1 MIDQASRPAPEPLR
15 ILEIEAFGSGGLS
28 HYVHNLACALA
39 QRGHD
44 VTLVTAAGYELE
56 GQPRPA
62 GFRVIGLIGR
72 AAHRGRSWLPAR
84 VLGWVRKVEA
94 LVDAFVVT
102 GVVLWRRPD
111 VVHLHSTNQIALA
124 YLILLRSIG
133 VPVIVTAHVV
143 TAHERSRL
151 QDAIHRCIHRLS
163 PLVIAHSEF
172 DRARLVGECKVVAER
187 VVVIPHGD
195 YGFFARDADSVD
207 RAQARRD
214 LGLAADAQAALFFGY
229 IREYKGLDLLLAAW
243 PTVAAARPRARLV
256 VAGDP
261 VRLDA
266 NRRRELEAAAT
277 RVGAVHRFA
286 YIPFEEVTRY
296 FAAADVLVLPYRHVS
311 QSGVLFL
318 ALALGL
324 PVIATRVG
332 ALPEVLRDGESALL
346 VDPGSI
352 GELAEAVIRVLGDPD
367 LRSQLAAGGR
377 RVAAQH
383 AWPAIAARTEAVFA
397 SSMRRDDH
405 RDA

>member
-1 MIDQASRPAPEPLR
+1 MADANGGLAERPLR
-15 ILEIEAFGSGGLS
+15 ILEIESFGSGGLS
-28 HYVHNLACALA
+28 HYAHNLSCALA
-39 QRGHD
+39 RRGHD
-44 VTLVTAAGYELE
+44 VTLITAAGYELE
-56 GQPRPA
+56 GRLRPA
-62 GFRVIGLIGR
+62 GFRVVGLIGR
-72 AAHRGRSWLPAR
+72 AARRGRSWLPAR

-102 GVVLWRRPD
+102 GVVLWRRPN

-124 YLILLRSIG
+124 YLILLRAIG
-133 VPVIVTAHVV
+133 APVVVTAHVV

-151 QDAIHRCIHRLS
+151 QDAIHRWIHRLS

-172 DRARLVGECKVVAER
+172 DRARLVAECEVVPGR

-195 YGFFARDADSVD
+195 YGFFARESGSAD
-207 RAQARRD
+207 RAQARRE
-214 LGLAADAQAALFFGY
+214 LGLAADAETALFFGY

-243 PTVAAARPRARLV
+243 PDVAAARPRARLV

-261 VRLDA
+261 VRLDI

-286 YIPFEEVTRY
+286 YIPFDEVTRY

-332 ALPEVLRDGESALL
+332 ALPELLRDHESALL
-346 VDPGSI
+346 VAPEST
-352 GELAEAVIRVLGDPD
+352 GELAAAVTRALGDPD
-367 LRSQLAAGGR
+367 LRSRLAAGGR
-377 RVAAQH
+377 RVAAQY
-383 AWPAIAARTEAVFA
+383 AWPAIAASTESAFA
-397 SSMRRDDH
+397 SSLRSDH
-405 RDA
+405 RGA